1 VLVRVLLLFVC
12 GFATCV
18 VFAQSPEIRNGDVAT
33 LGKLLFSEKA
43 LSADGTVSCASCHQ
57 PDHAFAEKRQT
68 SIGVYGLNGNRNAPS
83 LLNVGAQTS
92 FFWDGRQASMR
103 EAVTDPL
110 FTSYEMGL
118 GNEAE
123 LVQKLKSAGYGS
135 RFASSFGGSGDIT
148 ERHVQDA
155 LLAYIKT
162 LSVAS
167 AGVGQAADA
176 QAIRRGRD
184 IFEHEGECASCH
196 AGGGPHRVYTDGAF
210 HPSALGANHVAAQ
223 LPTLTAQTNQA
234 DALPRSVAELA
245 GRKDGTAELGRFLV
259 THSLKDINTY
269 RTPSLLH
276 VTQTAPYM
284 HDGSVAT
291 LEQAVQMEV
300 YYRGLATGQ
309 PIQLTASQRSDL
321 MAFLRTL

>member
-1 VLVRVLLLFVC
+1 VFFRLLLLFVC
-12 GFATCV
+12 SFATCV
-18 VFAQSPEIRNGDVAT
+18 VFSQSPEIRNGDVAM

-68 SIGVYGLNGNRNAPS
+68 SIGVHGLNGNRNAPS
-83 LLNVGAQTS
+83 LLNVGEQTS

-123 LVQKLKSAGYGS
+123 LVQKLKSAGYGP
-135 RFASSFGGSGDIT
+135 RFAGSFGGPGNIT
-148 ERHVQDA
+148 EQHVQDA
-155 LLAYIKT
+155 LLAYVKT
-162 LSVAS
+162 LSAIPERPT
-167 AGVGQAADA
+167 QTADA
-176 QAIRRGRD
+176 QAVRRGRE

-196 AGGGPHRVYTDGAF
+196 AREEAHRAYTDGAF
-210 HPSALGANHVAAQ
+210 HPSALGAGHVAEQ

-234 DALPRSVAELA
+234 DSSPRSVAELA
-245 GRKDGTAELGRFLV
+245 GRKNGTAELGRFLV
-259 THSLKDINTY
+259 THSLNDINTY

-276 VTQTAPYM
+276 VAQTAPYM

-321 MAFLRTL
+321 LTFLRTL